1 MVNIVNNYS
10 STMITIMQSVV
21 KDYERNLEIIKQA
34 EEELADLNHEAELGE
49 ARDMYKGWQLYRSI
63 REVRIRRRA
72 AKEENELLKEMYE
85 FFKSQTG
92 QSFKT
97 KIQQIQGG
105 AAKLR
110 EIQEHRVYTPKQRSD
125 LTCTEQTSTAHK
137 PFEQM
142 LAEFNQNK
150 AYVKGG
156 KLRK

>member
-1 MVNIVNNYS
+1 MNIVNNYS

-21 KDYERNLEIIKQA
+21 RDYERNLEIIKQT
-34 EEELADLNHEAELGE
+34 EEELTDLNHEAELGE
-49 ARDMYKGWQLYRSI
+49 ARDMYRGWQLYRSI

-72 AKEENELLKEMYE
+72 AKEENELLKEMYD
-85 FFKSQTG
+85 FFKSQQG
-92 QSFKT
+92 QAFKT

-110 EIQEHRVYTPKQRSD
+110 EIQEHRVYTPRQRSD

-137 PFEQM
+137 PFQEM
-142 LAEFNQNK
+142 LAEFNKTKVTTKN
-150 AYVKGG
+150 G

>member
-1 MVNIVNNYS
+1 
-10 STMITIMQSVV
+10 MITIMQSVV
-21 KDYERNLEIIKQA
+21 RDYERNLEIIKQT
-34 EEELADLNHEAELGE
+34 EEELTDLNHEAELSE
-49 ARDMYKGWQLYRSI
+49 PKDMYKGYLLYKSI

-110 EIQEHRVYTPKQRSD
+110 EIQEHRVYTPRQRSD

-137 PFEQM
+137 PFEDM
-142 LAEFNQNK
+142 LAEFNKTKVTTKN
-150 AYVKGG
+150 G

>member
-1 MVNIVNNYS
+1 MNIVNNYS

-21 KDYERNLEIIKQA
+21 RDYERNLEIIKQT
-34 EEELADLNHEAELGE
+34 EEELTDLNHEAELSE
-49 ARDMYKGWQLYRSI
+49 PKDMYKGYLLYKSI

-110 EIQEHRVYTPKQRSD
+110 EIQEHRVYTPRQRSD
-125 LTCTEQTSTAHK
+125 LTCTDQTSTAHK
-137 PFEQM
+137 PFEDM
-142 LAEFNQNK
+142 LAEFNKTKVTTKN
-150 AYVKGG
+150 G

>member
-1 MVNIVNNYS
+1 MNIVNNYS

-34 EEELADLNHEAELGE
+34 EEELTDLNHEAELSE
-49 ARDMYKGWQLYRSI
+49 PKDMYKGYLLYKSI

-110 EIQEHRVYTPKQRSD
+110 EIQEHRVYTPRQRSD

-137 PFEQM
+137 PFEDM
-142 LAEFNQNK
+142 LAEFNKTKVTTKN
-150 AYVKGG
+150 G